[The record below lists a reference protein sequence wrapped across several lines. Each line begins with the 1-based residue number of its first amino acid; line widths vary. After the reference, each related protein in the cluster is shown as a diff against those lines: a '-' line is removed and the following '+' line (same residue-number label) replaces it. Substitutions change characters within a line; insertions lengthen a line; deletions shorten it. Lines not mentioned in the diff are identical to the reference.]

1 MEEDVY
7 KTIAKASKETLFK
20 DKNSKFYGYAFP
32 VSNEEE
38 VKECL
43 EEVKQKHPSAGHYCY
58 AYQLGAERI
67 RYRVNDDGEPNNSA
81 GMPIYGQIQS
91 FNITNVLVVSVRYFG
106 GTKLGV
112 GGLISAYKN
121 SAKLALEEASII
133 DKVIEVKFKLK
144 FGYDLMNKI
153 MRIIR
158 EKQLQIQDQQMGL
171 DVQYV
176 ISVRKAKA
184 DEVYNLLQNVYQLE
198 VKKLEV

>member
-1 MEEDVY
+1 MKEDVY

-20 DKNSKFYGYAFP
+20 DRNSKFYGYAFP

-91 FNITNVLVVSVRYFG
+91 FNITNVLVVSARYFG

-121 SAKLALEEASII
+121 SARLALEEASII

-144 FGYDLMNKI
+144 FGYDLMNKV

-158 EKQLQIQDQQMGL
+158 EKQLQIEDQQMGL
-171 DVQYV
+171 DVQYI

>member
-7 KTIAKASKETLFK
+7 KTIAKVSKETLFK

>member
-20 DKNSKFYGYAFP
+20 DRNSKFYGYAFP

-43 EEVKQKHPSAGHYCY
+43 EEVKQKHPSAGHFCY

-91 FNITNVLVVSVRYFG
+91 FNITNVLVVSARYFG

-121 SAKLALEEASII
+121 SAKLALEGASII

-144 FGYDLMNKI
+144 FGYDLMNKV

-158 EKQLQIQDQQMGL
+158 EKQLQIQNQQMGL
-171 DVQYV
+171 DVQYIV
-176 ISVRKAKA
+176 SVRKAKA